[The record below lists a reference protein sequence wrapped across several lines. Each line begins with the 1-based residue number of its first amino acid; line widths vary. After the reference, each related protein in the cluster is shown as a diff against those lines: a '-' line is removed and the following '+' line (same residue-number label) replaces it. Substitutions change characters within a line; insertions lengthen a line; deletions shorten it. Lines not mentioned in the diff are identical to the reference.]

1 MARLTLVGRIAAALI
16 AVQSLLGPAAA
27 QDYPIRPVRMIVP
40 FAAGGPSDVAG
51 RSLADAM
58 SKHLKQTV
66 VIENIGGA
74 GGNIGAARAAQAAPD
89 GYTVMLT
96 NISMAVSPSLY
107 SNLAYDPVK
116 DFASV
121 GIPIWALS
129 MLIARLDF
137 MNVPF
142 RDFLTYLKTNADKV
156 VAATTG
162 PGGPSDLC
170 AGLMMKELGVRFTVV
185 PYQGTGPAMRDII
198 AGRVDMMCDAVVTS
212 SPQVKAGT
220 VKGYGIVGVKRS
232 NLMPDLPTLEEQGLP
247 NVVTGVWSG
256 LYAPKRTPSAI
267 IERLSAAIIAAQ
279 KDPEFQARAATLGQE
294 IITDERATPAG
305 AAAFLEA
312 EIARWVPLLKGRT
325 PPN

>member
-1 MARLTLVGRIAAALI
+1 MAF
-16 AVQSLLGPAAA
+16 LLPSVAGA
-27 QDYPIRPVRMIVP
+27 QDYPTRPIRMIVP

-58 SKHLKQTV
+58 SKDLKQTV
-66 VIENIGGA
+66 VVENIGGA

-107 SNLAYDPVK
+107 NNLAYDPVK
-116 DFASV
+116 DFASI

-129 MLIARLDF
+129 MLIARKDF

-142 RDFLTYLKTNADKV
+142 AGFLDYLKSNGEKV

-170 AGLMMKELGVRFTVV
+170 AGLMMKQLQLRFTLV

-220 VKGYGIVGVKRS
+220 VRGYGIVGVKRS
-232 NLMPDLPTLEEQGLP
+232 NLMPELPTLEEQGLP

-256 LYAPKRTPSAI
+256 LYAPKRTPQPI
-267 IERLSAAIIAAQ
+267 IERLSAAMRAAQ
-279 KDPEFQARAATLGQE
+279 NDPEFQARAEKLGQE

-305 AAAFLEA
+305 ASAFLEA
-312 EIARWVPLLKGRT
+312 EIARWAPLLKGRT
-325 PPN
+325 PAN